1 MFRQLPII
9 YPVTSGATTP
19 QTTANDPQFASILR
33 LVEAAVAAKV
43 SLFQIREKALPARVL
58 FELVTRA
65 VEMVRGSET
74 RLLVNDRS
82 DIARA
87 GGADGVHLTSQSLP
101 ADVVRRIY
109 GPEFLIGVST
119 HSVDEARMARIKGA
133 DFVVFG
139 PVFETESKRAFG
151 PPQGVDKL
159 RDVIRELRTPPWS
172 AATRRRFGPAL
183 RAQPFPVIAI
193 GGITLDNAKACFEAG
208 ASGIAG
214 ISLFGDPNRLPLIV
228 KSVRDE

>member
-1 MFRQLPII
+1 M
-9 YPVTSGATTP
+9 
-19 QTTANDPQFASILR
+19 
-33 LVEAAVAAKV
+33 
-43 SLFQIREKALPARVL
+43 L
-58 FELVTRA
+58 FELVERA
-65 VEMVRGSET
+65 VEIVRGSET

-87 GGADGVHLTSQSLP
+87 GGADGVHLTGQSLP

-119 HSVDEARMARIKGA
+119 HSLEEARIARIKGA

-151 PPQGVDKL
+151 APQGLEKL
-159 RDVIRELRTPPWS
+159 REICSELPE
-172 AATRRRFGPAL
+172 
-183 RAQPFPVIAI
+183 FPVIAI
-193 GGITLDNAKACFEAG
+193 GGITLDNAKACLEAG

-214 ISLFGDPNRLPLIV
+214 ISLFN
-228 KSVRDE
+228 E